1 MRNEGEVPM
10 QLVTEGGAAAIQ
22 GETNPIFH
30 RRKFRPFLESIGGT
44 RSAVLRF
51 G

>member
-1 MRNEGEVPM
+1 M
-10 QLVTEGGAAAIQ
+10 VTEGGAAVIQEEAIR
-22 GETNPIFH
+22 IFH